1 MLKLN
6 MLVFFITALVI
17 PLAQAKAPCHNSS
30 ESSSNTLILA
40 WAHEQHGHNVYQ
52 PIQIFYGDFTGDG
65 MDDALAWILYPS
77 GGNSDFLDVALFRYE
92 NGQLSYYRSVDNVFG
107 GNPRNVVITPGQ
119 ITLTTTMH
127 KPDEP
132 RCCPTGE
139 RQWVIDTNKSN

>member
-17 PLAQAKAPCHNSS
+17 PLAQAEAPCHNSS
-30 ESSSNTLILA
+30 DSSSNNLILA
-40 WAHEQHGHNVYQ
+40 WAQQQHGHSVYQ

-139 RQWVIDTNKSN
+139 RDWVIETEKAE

>member
-6 MLVFFITALVI
+6 MLGLFITAWVI
-17 PLAQAKAPCHNSS
+17 TSAQAETPCHKGH
-30 ESSSNTLILA
+30 ESSSNNLILA
-40 WAHEQHGHNVYQ
+40 WAQQQHGHSVYQ

-92 NGQLSYYRSVDNVFG
+92 NGQLSYYRSVDNIFG
-107 GNPRNVVITPGQ
+107 GNPRNVVMTPGQ

-139 RQWVIDTNKSN
+139 RDWVIDTNKSN

>member
-1 MLKLN
+1 MLKHNL
-6 MLVFFITALVI
+6 LFCFITASLMSVVY
-17 PLAQAKAPCHNSS
+17 AENSANHNIQSHS
-30 ESSSNTLILA
+30 DSAIIA
-40 WAHEQHGHNVYQ
+40 WAHEKHGHNVYEPVQ
-52 PIQIFYGDFTGDG
+52 VFYGDFTGDG

-139 RQWVIDTNKSN
+139 RDWVIETENAE